1 MIIATKTRVEVLVAF
16 TLLGLTGISSRAD
29 KDKPTGKDLTE
40 KARRVSDIRAEGA
53 RPFRLEGTFRVTP
66 RKGGREIEGSYTEIW
81 FSKSMWRREVQTSSF
96 RRVEVGAPV
105 KTRLADSG
113 TDRPEAALYGPL
125 TLIFSKQSPEMH
137 RVSHRKLGS
146 TQAICVESKS
156 DEWSKAIDCF
166 DPDSGVFLVQ
176 ENLLTPPNNLP
187 PIHHSC
193 VYRNYE
199 AFGDRLFPRSIRC
212 TNGPG
217 DDVELT
223 IAKLVTQAAP
233 DESLFSQPPGAVETR
248 TCQGRESPPGAVRTA
263 EPVYPAHHNEN
274 VPVVLSITIGEDG
287 KPLNPEVARSAGKDF
302 DQAALD
308 AILNWRFQPPRCDG
322 VPFSA
327 KVNVEMKMF

>member
-1 MIIATKTRVEVLVAF
+1 VDGGQRYGVHPQILGSFFLRCKASEKLPPARAAFIFARRYCPRDPHVATIAKVLKLHMIIATKTRVEVLVAF

-29 KDKPTGKDLTE
+29 KDKPTEKDLTE
-40 KARRVSDIRAEGA
+40 KTRRVSDIRAEGA

-137 RVSHRKLGS
+137 RVSHTKLGS

-166 DPDSGVFLVQ
+166 DPAS
-176 ENLLTPPNNLP
+176 EANLP
-187 PIHHSC
+187 I
-193 VYRNYE
+193 V
-199 AFGDRLFPRSIRC
+199 
-212 TNGPG
+212 
-217 DDVELT
+217 
-223 IAKLVTQAAP
+223 
-233 DESLFSQPPGAVETR
+233 
-248 TCQGRESPPGAVRTA
+248 A
-263 EPVYPAHHNEN
+263 EPEPAPRH
-274 VPVVLSITIGEDG
+274 
-287 KPLNPEVARSAGKDF
+287 ARQTKR
-302 DQAALD
+302 
-308 AILNWRFQPPRCDG
+308 NR
-322 VPFSA
+322 
-327 KVNVEMKMF
+327 KVC